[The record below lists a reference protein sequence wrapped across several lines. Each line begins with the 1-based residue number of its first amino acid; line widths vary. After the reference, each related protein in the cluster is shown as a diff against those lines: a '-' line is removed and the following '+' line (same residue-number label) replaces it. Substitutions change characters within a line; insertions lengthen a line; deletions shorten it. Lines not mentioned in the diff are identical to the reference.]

1 MTLVDNNLRHFP
13 PDAWKCLLLG
23 NAQRSDYPTSRCD
36 VSVHPHTMWGE
47 ILHINSPRIKEYDC
61 ERIMLVLD
69 DVNLQGLNVAK
80 LIHFADRRKADMVSP
95 RVLSASHPWMYDTTA
110 IQSFNTGNSSLPRP
124 WFDPFGLLWGKAG
137 HEQRHRYLEIYATL
151 FNSRRAWPVFE
162 KLLAMV
168 RPGYGWGYDWCMG
181 KHLKQFIDA
190 SQTVSHAGQPK
201 GPKSENGLG
210 AQIEMKALQDEFDI
224 IMAGCDSAVAG
235 IAGRAV

>member
-1 MTLVDNNLRHFP
+1 
-13 PDAWKCLLLG
+13 
-23 NAQRSDYPTSRCD
+23 
-36 VSVHPHTMWGE
+36 MWGE
-47 ILHINSPRIKEYDC
+47 ILHINSPRIKEYGC

-80 LIHFADRRKADMVSP
+80 LIRIADRRKADMVSP
-95 RVLSASHPWMYDTTA
+95 RVLNASHRWMYDTTA
-110 IQSFNTGNSSLPRP
+110 IKSFNTGNLSKMISANDGSREGGAMRARP
-124 WFDPFGLLWGKAG
+124 WFDPFGFLFGKAG

>member
-1 MTLVDNNLRHFP
+1 
-13 PDAWKCLLLG
+13 
-23 NAQRSDYPTSRCD
+23 
-36 VSVHPHTMWGE
+36 
-47 ILHINSPRIKEYDC
+47 
-61 ERIMLVLD
+61 MLVLD

-124 WFDPFGLLWGKAG
+124 WFDPFGLLWGKTG

-210 AQIEMKALQDEFDI
+210 AQIEMKALQEEFDI

>member
-1 MTLVDNNLRHFP
+1 
-13 PDAWKCLLLG
+13 
-23 NAQRSDYPTSRCD
+23 
-36 VSVHPHTMWGE
+36 MWGE

-80 LIHFADRRKADMVSP
+80 LIRIADRKKADMVSP
-95 RVLSASHPWMYDTTA
+95 RVLGATQRWMYDTTA
-110 IQSFNTGNSSLPRP
+110 IKSFNTGNLSKMISANDGSREGGAMRARW
-124 WFDPFGLLWGKAG
+124 WFDPFGFLFGKAG
-137 HEQRHRYLEIYATL
+137 QRGQLAYEQWFLEIYATL

-190 SQTVSHAGQPK
+190 SQTVSHMGHRSLE
-201 GPKSENGLG
+201 GPG
-210 AQIEMKALQDEFDI
+210 AQIELKAIFKEFNLI
-224 IMAGCDSAVAG
+224 KAGCDSAVAS
-235 IAGRAV
+235 IADAV